1 MCKNYVPFVSING
14 LILNHVFL
22 SYQFMEVFLAT
33 LFIEHLG
40 LPFKV
45 LSNL

>member
-1 MCKNYVPFVSING
+1 MFPFVSING
-14 LILNHVFL
+14 LQLNHVLF
-22 SYQFMEVFLAT
+22 SYQFMEVFLAA
-33 LFIEHLG
+33 LFMEHLG